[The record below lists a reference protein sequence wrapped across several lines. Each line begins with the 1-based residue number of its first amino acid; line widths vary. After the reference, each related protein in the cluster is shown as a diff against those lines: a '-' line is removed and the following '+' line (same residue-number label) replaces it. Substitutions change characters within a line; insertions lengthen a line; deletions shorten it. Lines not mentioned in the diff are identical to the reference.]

1 LVRTVVDCI
10 QGYNFSSLEDITP
23 FLEPTAGGV
32 STKWA
37 ARAAQRYRCYVT
49 VGYPERSTKKHPN
62 DDFMNFNSQVTVLPS
77 GEVLSNY
84 RKRFLYYTDETWASE
99 GDKGFYYGAVDGIGC
114 IAMGICMDIN
124 PYQFLAPWTNYE
136 FASHVLETGAQL
148 VIVSMAFLTR
158 LSPQELRE
166 LPLRPD
172 NATLEYWVERFYP
185 VHRSNRQPVFIV
197 FSNRCGIE
205 GSACYAGTSSII
217 CFREGKGYIYDLLGK
232 WDEQCLVVD
241 LQKVRYDDRR
251 MRHLTLGRIRQ
262 SSTFPRRRRPRAILG
277 ANETKTASPTSI
289 YVTSLQR
296 QFTPWSSEAM
306 SIKSRHETMQLICR
320 LLCRS
325 LNALHPSPAAKSYN
339 RRRLLGKLHHCPQ
352 HVLHPPKC
360 RGSVRKRV
368 DHMPRRVFRQCL
380 RFALYL

>member
-1 LVRTVVDCI
+1 LI
-10 QGYNFSSLEDITP
+10 QLIGYNFSSLEDIAP

-62 DDFMNFNSQVTVLPS
+62 GVDFMNFNSQVTVLPS

-114 IAMGICMDIN
+114 IAMGVCMDIN

-136 FASHVLETGAQL
+136 FANHVLETGAQL

-241 LQKVRYDDRR
+241 LQKVRC
-251 MRHLTLGRIRQ
+251 MELENTPSNVRQ
-262 SSTFPRRRRPRAILG
+262 DPPKFDLP
-277 ANETKTASPTSI
+277 TASSAKG
-289 YVTSLQR
+289 YLG
-296 QFTPWSSEAM
+296 SE
-306 SIKSRHETMQLICR
+306 
-320 LLCRS
+320 
-325 LNALHPSPAAKSYN
+325 
-339 RRRLLGKLHHCPQ
+339 
-352 HVLHPPKC
+352 
-360 RGSVRKRV
+360 
-368 DHMPRRVFRQCL
+368 
-380 RFALYL
+380 

>member
-1 LVRTVVDCI
+1 MKIACLQFAPELGQVEKNIEKANSILSSTPHLQHRGDQPVWLVLPELAFS
-10 QGYNFSSLEDITP
+10 GYNFPSLEDITP

-37 ARAAQRYRCYVT
+37 ARVAQRYRCYVT
-49 VGYPERSTKKHPN
+49 VGYPEKSTKKHPN
-62 DDFMNFNSQVTVLPS
+62 GVDFMNFNSQVTVLPS

-124 PYQFLAPWTNYE
+124 PYQFLAPWNNYE
-136 FASHVLETGAQL
+136 FANHVLETGAQL

-241 LQKVRYDDRR
+241 LQKDPPKFD
-251 MRHLTLGRIRQ
+251 LPTA
-262 SSTFPRRRRPRAILG
+262 SSTKGYLG
-277 ANETKTASPTSI
+277 
-289 YVTSLQR
+289 
-296 QFTPWSSEAM
+296 SE
-306 SIKSRHETMQLICR
+306 
-320 LLCRS
+320 
-325 LNALHPSPAAKSYN
+325 
-339 RRRLLGKLHHCPQ
+339 
-352 HVLHPPKC
+352 
-360 RGSVRKRV
+360 
-368 DHMPRRVFRQCL
+368 
-380 RFALYL
+380 